1 MTRALRYLSVALFVT
16 TACQPS
22 GVRTMARTEDHAA
35 LLKEAR
41 DDYRTVRERPE
52 RRNDNAQIS
61 NDRPVQGIVVSA
73 WSMEKIDGT
82 IPEVHHWVGAFK
94 SNRPYERLG
103 FGRGMN
109 YIFLLGS
116 GDARHR
122 LVVVPEDMSLDPR
135 YLVYDPAI
143 DLTEGHP
150 DPPLAFKK
158 KIDDPRFIDAFVI
171 GGCVECPIGHCSVT
185 DAGDAY

>member
-1 MTRALRYLSVALFVT
+1 MTRALRYLSVALLVT

-61 NDRPVQGIVVSA
+61 KDRAVEGIVVSA